1 MGNSLA
7 LVVLAGG
14 SGTRTGGADNKVY
27 RSVGGRPILSYPL
40 EVASLCGRVSRL
52 IVVTRPTDRAIAES
66 IIEEYAP
73 SLDQIIVEGGPSR
86 HQSEWNAIGEL
97 AIDIESGALGLVAVH
112 DGARPFMTLALFDA
126 LIEAAEARGGS
137 IPGLPLD
144 GVVVSTAGS
153 SVVDHDRLRRVQTPQ
168 IFRAPPL
175 LAAYRLAKESG
186 FEGLDTSE
194 TVRRFTDTEVVSVPG
209 DERNLKITFSPDF
222 ETAESLADR
231 WLNGRW
237 RDRSV

>member
-14 SGTRTGGADNKVY
+14 SGTRSGGADNKVY

-40 EVASLCGRVSRL
+40 EAASLSGSVSRL
-52 IVVTRPTDRAIAES
+52 IVVTRPADRAIAEN
-66 IIEEYAP
+66 IIEEYSP
-73 SLDQIIVEGGPSR
+73 SLDHLIVEGGPSR
-86 HQSEWNAIGEL
+86 HQSEWSAIGEL

-112 DGARPFMTLALFDA
+112 DGARPFMTTVLLEA

-144 GVVVSTAGS
+144 GVVVGAAER

-168 IFRAPPL
+168 VFRAAPL
-175 LAAYRLAKESG
+175 LAAYRLANETG
-186 FEGLDTSE
+186 FEGLDTAE

-209 DERNLKITFSPDF
+209 DDRNLKVTFSPDF
-222 ETAESLADR
+222 ETAESLAGH
-231 WLNGRW
+231 WLHGRW
-237 RDRSV
+237 EDRSG